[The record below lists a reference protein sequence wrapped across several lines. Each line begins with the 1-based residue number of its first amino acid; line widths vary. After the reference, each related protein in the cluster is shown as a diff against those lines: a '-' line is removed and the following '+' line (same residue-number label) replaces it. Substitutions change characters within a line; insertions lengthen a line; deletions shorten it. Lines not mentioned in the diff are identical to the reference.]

1 MKKIKIVKDDCVG
14 TPAKPGALQRIYSAL
29 NVSKDVKLSDVM
41 KLAAIRIKQN
51 HPLLK
56 ASDLMILSQGLTKRK
71 LY

>member
-1 MKKIKIVKDDCVG
+1 MRIKIIKDDCIG
-14 TPAKPGALQRIYSAL
+14 TPAKPGALQRIYTAL
-29 NVSKDVKLSDVM
+29 NVSKDVKLADVM